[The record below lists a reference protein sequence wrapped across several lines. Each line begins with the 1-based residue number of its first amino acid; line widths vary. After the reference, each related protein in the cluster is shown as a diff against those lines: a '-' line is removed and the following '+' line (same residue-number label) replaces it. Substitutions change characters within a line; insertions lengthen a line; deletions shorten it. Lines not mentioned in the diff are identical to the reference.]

1 MKLWLAEGDLQSA
14 NRWTE
19 SLQNRFSS
27 NIPIEFENEMAHIAW
42 ARVQIAQN
50 KLYEA
55 SNLLSSLEKVARS
68 GGRHGKLIEIMLLK
82 ALALQAMG
90 DTNQANVA
98 IMESL
103 TLAEPEGYMRIYL
116 DEGGPM
122 LKLLSHLSQ
131 SNLLNESSSYREF
144 VNRLLGT
151 FTLNEKM
158 IA

>member
-1 MKLWLAEGDLQSA
+1 L
-14 NRWTE
+14 TC
-19 SLQNRFSS
+19 
-27 NIPIEFENEMAHIAW
+27 IAR
-42 ARVQIAQN
+42 ARVLISQN

-55 SNLLSSLEKVARS
+55 SDLLLSLEEVARS
-68 GGRHGKLIEIMLLK
+68 GGRQGRLIEILLLK
-82 ALALQAMG
+82 ALAFQAMG
-90 DTNQANVA
+90 DITQANVA
-98 IMESL
+98 IRESL
-103 TLAEPEGYMRIYL
+103 TLAEPEGYMRIFL

-151 FTLNEKM
+151 FTLKEKI